1 MITSNAGQIAK
12 ELQQYADEVERKL
25 KAMVAG
31 FAGDMVESASTK
43 TKVIDASVL
52 ATDKWQGI
60 YNKRREK
67 YRIPVEPGYHA
78 GAWKYV
84 DGQLTF
90 TDPNI
95 RTTSEAQADAVSDAK
110 AQYNLGQTFAIG
122 LIGPAA
128 AYAGPDLSAVEPMIL
143 TAYSSNI
150 KRYFDQG

>member
-1 MITSNAGQIAK
+1 MITSNADEIAK
-12 ELQQYADEVERKL
+12 ELQKYAEDVERKL

-31 FAGDMVESASTK
+31 FAGDMVESASTR
-43 TKVIDASVL
+43 TKAIDANLLS
-52 ATDKWQGI
+52 TEKWQGI
-60 YNKRREK
+60 YEARQEK
-67 YRIPVEPGYHA
+67 YRIPIEPGYHA

-90 TDPNI
+90 DNPSI
-95 RTTSEAQADAVSDAK
+95 RSTSEASSDAVADARV
-110 AQYNLGQTFAIG
+110 QYKLGQTFSIG

-128 AYAGPDLSAVEPMIL
+128 AYAGPDFSSIEPVIL

>member
-1 MITSNAGQIAK
+1 MITSNADQIAQ
-12 ELQQYADEVERKL
+12 ELQKYAEDVERKL

-31 FAGDMVESASTK
+31 FAGDMVESASTG
-43 TKVIDASVL
+43 TKVINADLL
-52 ATDKWQGI
+52 ATAKWQGI
-60 YNKRREK
+60 YEKRQDK
-67 YRIPVEPGYHA
+67 FGIPIEPGYHA

-90 TDPNI
+90 SNPNI
-95 RTTSEAQADAVSDAK
+95 RSTPEASSDAVSDARS
-110 AQYNLGQTFAIG
+110 QYNLGQRFSIG

-128 AYAGPDLSAVEPMIL
+128 AYAGPDFSSIEPMIL